1 VRFEWDP
8 DKDEINREKHGIA
21 FDEVIEL
28 FTTAAEFLEI
38 YDDEHSDEEERFI
51 GIGPTASGF
60 VVVVYTEREDDVVR
74 IVSARKAS
82 KREIELY
89 RKTLG
94 GIND

>member
-1 VRFEWDP
+1 MRFEWDP